1 MIGFKV
7 YLNGGL
13 SRHIAVATTLET
25 PSPVKDIS
33 AIHVLLEV
41 SGRKSAVL

>member
-7 YLNGGL
+7 YLNGRV
-13 SRHIAVATTLET
+13 SRHFAVATTLET

-33 AIHVLLEV
+33 GIHVLLEV
-41 SGRKSAVL
+41 SDRKSAVL